1 MNVTDLGAT
10 ELARRISRRELGA
23 VDVTKAF
30 LQQIET
36 GDSKL
41 HAWAWV
47 DADFALRQAA
57 ACDKASAAGPARGLP
72 VGVKDVF
79 DTADLPTQYGSPIY
93 AGHRPR
99 WDAASV
105 ASARAAGA
113 VLLGKTVTTEFATMS
128 PGATVNPHNPA
139 HTPGGSSSGSAAAVA
154 ARMVPFAYATQTVG
168 STIRPAAYCGI
179 VGYKPSFGTIARA
192 GLKLTSESL
201 DTVGTLARTV
211 SDAALLACVS
221 AARQELLESKPVGK
235 PKLRLCRSP
244 NWKAMAPEAA
254 RAFEATAAR
263 LSAAGAQVVER
274 ELPKEFDAL
283 DEHRGRILA
292 YEIARC
298 MAHEVAHHYD
308 ALSAILRSVID
319 TGRAMPY
326 ADYERAMQYA
336 EACRRSFAREMEG
349 FDAIVTPSAT
359 GEAPRGLESTGD
371 TSMNRLWTVLHGPCV
386 TVPAGVGPSGLPLG
400 IQFVGRSGSDAQIL
414 SVAQWA
420 EGVLA

>member
-1 MNVTDLGAT
+1 MTVVDLNAT
-10 ELARRISRRELGA
+10 ELARLLSRRELSA
-23 VDVTKAF
+23 VDLAKA
-30 LQQIET
+30 LLSRIEAL
-36 GDSKL
+36 DSKL
-41 HAWAWV
+41 HAWIAV

-57 ACDKASAAGPARGLP
+57 ARDAAGPAGPVHGIP

-79 DTADLPTQYGSPIY
+79 DTAELATQYGSPIY

-99 WDAASV
+99 WDAACV

-113 VLLGKTVTTEFATMS
+113 VILGKTVTTEFATMF
-128 PGATVNPHNPA
+128 PGPTVNPHNAA

-168 STIRPAAYCGI
+168 STIRPAASCG
-179 VGYKPSFGTIARA
+179 A

-201 DTVGTLARTV
+201 DTVGTIARTV
-211 SDAALLACVS
+211 ADAALLASAS
-221 AARQELLESKPVGK
+221 AALPGLLELKPIDR

-244 NWKAMAPEAA
+244 NWKAMRPEAA
-254 RAFEATAAR
+254 RAFEATVAR
-263 LSAAGAQVVER
+263 LAAAGAQVVER
-274 ELPKEFDAL
+274 ELPKEFDQL

-319 TGRAMPY
+319 AGRAMPY

-336 EACRRSFAREMEG
+336 EACRRSFAKEVEG

-359 GEAPRGLESTGD
+359 GEAPRGLDSTGD
-371 TSMNRLWTVLHGPCV
+371 TSMNRLWTVLYGPCV

-400 IQFVGRSGSDAQIL
+400 IQFVSRSGLDTRIL

-420 EGVLA
+420 EGLVQ

>member
-1 MNVTDLGAT
+1 MNIADLEAV
-10 ELARRISRRELGA
+10 ELARLISRRELGA
-23 VDVTKAF
+23 VEVTKAF
-30 LQQIET
+30 LAKIEA
-36 GDSKL
+36 GDAKL
-41 HAWAWV
+41 RAWV
-47 DADFALRQAA
+47 AVDPELALRQAA
-57 ACDKASAAGPARGLP
+57 ACRAGPAHGVP

-79 DTADLPTQYGSPIY
+79 DTSDLPTQYGSPIY

-99 WDAASV
+99 WDAAAV
-105 ASARAAGA
+105 ACARAAGA
-113 VLLGKTVTTEFATMS
+113 VVLGKTVTTEFATMF
-128 PGATVNPHNPA
+128 PGPTVNPHNPA

-168 STIRPAAYCGI
+168 STIRPAAYCGV

-211 SDAALLACVS
+211 ADAALLAAAS
-221 AARQELLESKPVGK
+221 AARPDLLEPKPVDK

-244 NWKAMAPEAA
+244 NWKAMKPEAA
-254 RAFEATAAR
+254 RAFEAAAAR
-263 LSAAGAQVVER
+263 LAAAGAQVVER

-283 DEHRGRILA
+283 DEHRHRILC

-319 TGRAMPY
+319 VGRAMPY

-336 EACRRSFAREMEG
+336 EACRRSFASEMEG

-371 TSMNRLWTVLHGPCV
+371 TSMNRLWTVLYGPCV
-386 TVPAGVGPSGLPLG
+386 TLPAGLGPSGLPLG
-400 IQFVGRSGSDAQIL
+400 IQFVGRSGADSRIL
-414 SVAQWA
+414 GVARWA
-420 EGVLA
+420 EALRP